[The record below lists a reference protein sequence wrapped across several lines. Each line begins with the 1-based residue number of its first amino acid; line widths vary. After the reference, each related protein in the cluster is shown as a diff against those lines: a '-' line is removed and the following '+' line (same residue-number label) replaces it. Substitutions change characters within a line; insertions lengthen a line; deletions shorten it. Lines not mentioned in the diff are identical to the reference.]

1 LGLEI
6 SAIDA
11 FAPMARISL
20 EHILGPSPPIRTL
33 GKSKL
38 NLTQEQ
44 LVQAA
49 QQKAEE
55 AAIAIAEASAQ
66 EVSEAANNNNNK
78 RRSSS
83 SSTTSSS
90 SSSKSI
96 EEFEKKDNGMW
107 SPSRILTIMPTDS
120 EAFELVKTNCIT
132 YICLYIYISSV
143 LQYDTMQSFMPP
155 TSLFERFYFYFYFYS
170 YFYSYLF
177 FKFRWKLLCI
187 GVSRTLT
194 HVTTF

>member
-83 SSTTSSS
+83 SSSTTSSS

-120 EAFELVKTNCIT
+120 EAFELVKTNCIH
-132 YICLYIYISSV
+132 IYRVCCNTIRCKISC
-143 LQYDTMQSFMPP
+143 PP
-155 TSLFERFYFYFYFYS
+155 TSLLNVFIFIFIFIFIYFS
-170 YFYSYLF
+170 
-177 FKFRWKLLCI
+177 KI
-187 GVSRTLT
+187 
-194 HVTTF
+194 